1 MKIKFIAVASI
12 ALLAL
17 LFFWRV
23 KNSTVT
29 QIESESTNYIAGT
42 STFVITN
49 NQKKV
54 TVRLAETADPE
65 YQSKWMERNA
75 RQEWTN
81 NPMATQYLER
91 IRSDRSYDWRQPIS
105 FWGILLDQDMNPIKD
120 ATVSFLWNDLS
131 QSGTSSMDT
140 KTSESGMFS
149 LQGKTGKVLSV
160 KIEKSGYRRCRSGSV
175 GFEYA
180 DPTDR
185 AYHQPDPERP
195 VLFRLIK
202 RGPAEPLVQRSR
214 MAFRCSDDSGDLH
227 LDLLGQRQVGP
238 DDPEVDLVVHAEHGP
253 IREVDGRRWF
263 DWKVI
268 LSVPDGGLLA
278 GTECPPA
285 APEDGY
291 LPRLEFQGKVE
302 GRYSMDGVDD
312 WFFLKSRDGR
322 HFGRVHLKVSAAP
335 DGGGAPKVYLVE
347 YVLNPAGSRGL
358 EFYSE
363 MDVSVKYYAP
373 R

>member
-1 MKIKFIAVASI
+1 MEYLFGKRRFAFGIGILLITIILVSYNNFTNKRKHAQYGNNISKSNNFEITKFRIPEAIDPQFQSTWMTKNEKHLWTSDKAANNYFQNQSI
-12 ALLAL
+12 
-17 LFFWRV
+17 
-23 KNSTVT
+23 
-29 QIESESTNYIAGT
+29 
-42 STFVITN
+42 
-49 NQKKV
+49 
-54 TVRLAETADPE
+54 DPE
-65 YQSKWMERNA
+65 Y
-75 RQEWTN
+75 
-81 NPMATQYLER
+81 
-91 IRSDRSYDWRQPIS
+91 DWKQPID
-105 FWGILLDQDMNPIKD
+105 FWGIALDESGTPVID
-120 ATVSFLWNDLS
+120 ATVEFSWNDLS
-131 QSGTSSMDT
+131 AAGTSFSNV
-140 KTSESGMFS
+140 KTDSFGKFS
-149 LQGKTGKVLSV
+149 LRGKFGKILGVSI
-160 KIEKSGYRRCRSGSV
+160 KKDGYRRCRWGV
-175 GFEYA
+175 IGFEYA
-180 DPTDR
+180 NPTDR

-202 RGPAEPLVQRSR
+202 MGPPEPLVQRSR
-214 MAFRCSDDSGDLH
+214 MSFRCAEDSGDLH
-227 LDLLGQRQVGP
+227 LDLLGQRQVGA
-238 DDPEVDLVVHAEHGP
+238 DDPEVDLIVHAEHGP

-263 DWKVI
+263 DWKVV
-268 LSVPDGGLLA
+268 LSVPNGGLLA

-335 DGGGAPKVYLVE
+335 DGGGAPKVYLAE

-358 EFYSE
+358 EFYPE

>member
-1 MKIKFIAVASI
+1 MKKWILFANCLFAI
-12 ALLAL
+12 L
-17 LFFWRV
+17 LFSLWPR
-23 KNSTVT
+23 KQKENLSTADGT
-29 QIESESTNYIAGT
+29 KPKLNLNIEKASR
-42 STFVITN
+42 F
-49 NQKKV
+49 
-54 TVRLAETADPE
+54 RLAETEDQDFQNQWLE
-65 YQSKWMERNA
+65 SNTKQS
-75 RQEWTN
+75 WTN
-81 NPMATQYLER
+81 DPR
-91 IRSDRSYDWRQPIS
+91 IRHYFDNIFKDPKYDWKHDIN
-105 FWGILLDQDMNPIKD
+105 FWGVLLDQHDDPIGH
-120 ATVSFLWNDLS
+120 AAVHFVWSDLS
-131 QSGTSSMDT
+131 NEGTSST
-140 KTSESGMFS
+140 K
-149 LQGKTGKVLSV
+149 LQTDNDGRFALLGKIGKGLSV
-160 KIEKSGYRRCRSGSV
+160 RVSKDGYRDCRSGSI

-180 DPTDR
+180 NPTDR

-202 RGPAEPLVQRSR
+202 MGPPEPLVQRSR
-214 MAFRCSDDSGDLH
+214 MAFRCSDVSGDLH
-227 LDLLGQRQVGP
+227 LDLLGQRQVGA

-268 LSVPDGGLLA
+268 LSVPNGGLVA

-312 WFFLKSRDGR
+312 WFFFKSRDGR

-335 DGGGAPKVYLVE
+335 DGGGAPKVYLAE

-358 EFYSE
+358 EFYPE